1 MKHSTGFAVIQL
13 GAPYRGASKFVPCG
27 SVNFPKRPTMVNE
40 AKVNAARVV
49 LHTSICANFLRFR
62 VDFDVSKIPLN
73 IFAGRELAITGLR
86 ADEYYRDTPKRCV
99 YFMPLTRL

>member
-27 SVNFPKRPTMVNE
+27 SVNFPKRPTMVNA

-49 LHTSICANFLRFR
+49 LHTSICANFLRLW
-62 VDFDVSKIPLN
+62 VDFHVSKIPLN
-73 IFAGRELAITGLR
+73 IFAGRELTITCLHT
-86 ADEYYRDTPKRCV
+86 DEYYFDISERCV